1 LIEYLFLF
9 QVNMS
14 SQRMFI
20 GAGLAPFL
28 VILLLLGWTSSE
40 SLAQPKSGNVVDEI
54 APDFPALCKPF
65 NILLKDQFSSSVT
78 EVYRAAY
85 ERGLKPVAVPFA
97 SFAQPIPDDSTVGTV
112 DKWSACVE
120 VAPGTATKAGDDY
133 NLTTLTALRVLRLA
147 VRGPAPGS
155 REPGSAPG
163 ACFADPRSPWSPAL
177 ARTSCSND
185 EGASACRK
193 THGSVGSVPLFVT
206 QNSSS
211 SLRSANTYRGWRGL

>member
-1 LIEYLFLF
+1 
-9 QVNMS
+9 
-14 SQRMFI
+14 MFI
-20 GAGLAPFL
+20 GAGLARFL

-65 NILLKDQFSSSVT
+65 NILLKNQFSSSVT

-97 SFAQPIPDDSTVGTV
+97 LFAQPIPDDSTVGTV

-120 VAPGTATKAGDDY
+120 VAPGTPTKAGDGY
-133 NLTTLTALRVLRLA
+133 NLTTLTALRVLRA
-147 VRGPAPGS
+147 
-155 REPGSAPG
+155 
-163 ACFADPRSPWSPAL
+163 
-177 ARTSCSND
+177 SCSND
-185 EGASACRK
+185 EGVSACRK